1 MGIQAYMLK
10 KKKKKKRHNM
20 FCVFASAEEM
30 LCVTVNNNLQ
40 VSEGC

>member
-1 MGIQAYMLK
+1 MYN
-10 KKKKKKRHNM
+10 RVY
-20 FCVFASAEEM
+20 VFASAEEM